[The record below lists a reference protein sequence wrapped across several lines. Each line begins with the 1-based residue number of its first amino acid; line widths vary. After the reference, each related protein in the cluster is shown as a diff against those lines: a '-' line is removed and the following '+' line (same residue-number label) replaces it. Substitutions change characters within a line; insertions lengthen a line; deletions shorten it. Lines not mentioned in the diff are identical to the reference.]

1 MNRSRWLLL
10 SFALNALLLLAVVR
24 QYRPLLV
31 PSGGSDANRS
41 VVPAEN
47 QAVNADSA
55 ASVEPAVDVT
65 SSAATFHWSQFNVAD
80 WPAYRDG
87 LRSIG
92 CPERTRREI
101 LEPLVRRHYV
111 EQVHTLAAPYV
122 SRFWDLM
129 RGGGKQGFE
138 GLKTAVEELSEK
150 QKESLKQL
158 LGDPGPADERS
169 TTGNHDERLAF
180 LPAAVRERVVAAQ
193 ARQRE
198 RWQEYFQNFQSDN
211 NDSRKAASKAL
222 QEEANQELAS
232 LLSPEELAE
241 YRRRNSRF
249 ANLRELEGVEL
260 SEPELAVITRL
271 KEREQSGNSPM
282 TNEVAV
288 LLGPERFADFERAQQ
303 PGYQELLRLSE
314 RLEAKPETARELW
327 DARQSAERTARVMA
341 KDTQLS
347 SAERAAQLAALRE
360 AMRAHAG
367 EVLGAR
373 GLAAWERQQADWL
386 KQSFDLPEEDPLA
399 GSP

>member
-1 MNRSRWLLL
+1 
-10 SFALNALLLLAVVR
+10 
-24 QYRPLLV
+24 
-31 PSGGSDANRS
+31 
-41 VVPAEN
+41 
-47 QAVNADSA
+47 
-55 ASVEPAVDVT
+55 
-65 SSAATFHWSQFNVAD
+65 
-80 WPAYRDG
+80 
-87 LRSIG
+87 
-92 CPERTRREI
+92 
-101 LEPLVRRHYV
+101 
-111 EQVHTLAAPYV
+111 
-122 SRFWDLM
+122 
-129 RGGGKQGFE
+129 
-138 GLKTAVEELSEK
+138 
-150 QKESLKQL
+150 
-158 LGDPGPADERS
+158 
-169 TTGNHDERLAF
+169 
-180 LPAAVRERVVAAQ
+180 
-193 ARQRE
+193 
-198 RWQEYFQNFQSDN
+198 
-211 NDSRKAASKAL
+211 
-222 QEEANQELAS
+222 LAS

-271 KEREQSGNSPM
+271 KEREQFGNSPM

-303 PGYQELLRLSE
+303 DGYQELLRLSE

-327 DARQSAERTARVMA
+327 DARQSAERIARVMA
-341 KDTQLS
+341 KDTQLT

>member
-1 MNRSRWLLL
+1 
-10 SFALNALLLLAVVR
+10 
-24 QYRPLLV
+24 
-31 PSGGSDANRS
+31 
-41 VVPAEN
+41 
-47 QAVNADSA
+47 VNADST

-150 QKESLKQL
+150 QNESLKQL

-180 LPAAVRERVVAAQ
+180 LPAAARERVVAAQ
-193 ARQRE
+193 VRHRE
-198 RWQEYFQNFQSDN
+198 RIQEFSRNFQG
-211 NDSRKAASKAL
+211 DSNALNAGVKAL

-282 TNEVAV
+282 TKEVAV

-327 DARQSAERTARVMA
+327 AARQNAEQQVRELA

-373 GLAAWERQQADWL
+373 GLAAWERQQSDWL
-386 KQSFDLPEEDPLA
+386 KQSFDPPEEDPLA
-399 GSP
+399 GNP